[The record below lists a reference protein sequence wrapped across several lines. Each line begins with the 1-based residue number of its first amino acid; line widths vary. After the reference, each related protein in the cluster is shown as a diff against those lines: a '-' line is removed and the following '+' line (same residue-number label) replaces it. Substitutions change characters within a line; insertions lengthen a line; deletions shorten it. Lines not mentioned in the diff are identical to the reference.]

1 MDADNKKL
9 MNYIRT
15 FIVPTLALKA
25 AVLYFGIQ
33 YSLNPDEGYG
43 WGLLV
48 SIVLTLTNF
57 AIFLYK
63 NWNEIEE

>member
-1 MDADNKKL
+1 MDPENRKL
-9 MNYIRT
+9 LNYIRI

-43 WGLLV
+43 WGLLI
-48 SIVLTLTNF
+48 SILLTLTNF
-57 AIFLYK
+57 AIFLFK
-63 NWNEIEE
+63 NWTENEE